1 LVVEIFPL
9 GFGDNL
15 SSPEPFLSSD
25 PLSTNEASF
34 TPLESPAIYGGDD
47 IDVNF
52 IPYRKGGVKAPSFL
66 RGLLRTSMA
75 EEAFYWLALS
85 LTPGVGSTLMR
96 RLLDRFKTPEAVFHA
111 PPKELLKIEG
121 LGGRVA
127 EEIRKG
133 PLEKVVER
141 ELHLLREIGGRVIT
155 LKDEEYPKRLREI
168 YDPPALLYVRG
179 ELKKEDEFAISIVG
193 SRKTTPYGRWFTEKV
208 SQELARHGVT
218 IVSGMARGIDSLA
231 HWGAISGGGR
241 TITVLG
247 CGVDVIYPSEN
258 RNLFAKIIDHGAILS
273 EFPIGS
279 PPEGGHF
286 PRRNRII
293 SGLSIGVVVVQ
304 ASEKSG
310 SLITAGYALEQGREV
325 FAVPGNVGTESS
337 RGTHRL
343 IKEGAKLVES
353 SEDILEEILP
363 QWRREGEATP
373 RVEAPRPD
381 LTQEER
387 VLYEL
392 LGETPLHIDVMI
404 RESRLDPGKVSSL
417 LLNLELKGLV
427 SQWPGKCFS
436 RKM

>member
-1 LVVEIFPL
+1 
-9 GFGDNL
+9 
-15 SSPEPFLSSD
+15 
-25 PLSTNEASF
+25 
-34 TPLESPAIYGGDD
+34 
-47 IDVNF
+47 
-52 IPYRKGGVKAPSFL
+52 
-66 RGLLRTSMA
+66 M
-75 EEAFYWLALS
+75 
-85 LTPGVGSTLMR
+85 
-96 RLLDRFKTPEAVFHA
+96 
-111 PPKELLKIEG
+111 KELSKIEG
-121 LGGRVA
+121 LGEKVA
-127 EEIRKG
+127 QEIRKG

-141 ELHLLREIGGRVIT
+141 ELSLLREVGGRVIT
-155 LKDEEYPKRLREI
+155 LKDEEYPKRLKDI

-241 TITVLG
+241 TIAVLG

-258 RNLFAKIIDHGAILS
+258 RNLFAKMIDRGAILS
-273 EFPIGS
+273 EFPMGS

-293 SGLSIGVVVVQ
+293 SGLSLGVVVVQ

-363 QWRREGEATP
+363 QWKGGRETTP
-373 RVEAPRPD
+373 KVEIPRPD
-381 LTQEER
+381 LTEEEK

-436 RKM
+436 KKM

>member
-1 LVVEIFPL
+1 
-9 GFGDNL
+9 
-15 SSPEPFLSSD
+15 
-25 PLSTNEASF
+25 
-34 TPLESPAIYGGDD
+34 
-47 IDVNF
+47 
-52 IPYRKGGVKAPSFL
+52 
-66 RGLLRTSMA
+66 MA

-111 PPKELLKIEG
+111 PQKELLKIEG
-121 LGGRVA
+121 LGEKVA
-127 EEIRKG
+127 QEIRKG
-133 PLEKVVER
+133 PLEKAVKK

-155 LKDEEYPKRLREI
+155 LKDEEYPKRLRDI

-179 ELKKEDEFAISIVG
+179 ELKKEDELAVSIVG

-208 SQELARHGVT
+208 SQELARYGVT

-241 TITVLG
+241 TIAVLG

-293 SGLSIGVVVVQ
+293 SGLSIGVVVAQ

-363 QWRREGEATP
+363 QWRRGGEATP
-373 RVEAPRPD
+373 KVEAPRPD
-381 LTQEER
+381 LPEEER

-404 RESRLDPGKVSSL
+404 RESRLDPGKVSSI

-436 RKM
+436 KKM

>member
-1 LVVEIFPL
+1 
-9 GFGDNL
+9 
-15 SSPEPFLSSD
+15 
-25 PLSTNEASF
+25 
-34 TPLESPAIYGGDD
+34 
-47 IDVNF
+47 
-52 IPYRKGGVKAPSFL
+52 
-66 RGLLRTSMA
+66 MA

-111 PPKELLKIEG
+111 PQKELLKIEG
-121 LGGRVA
+121 LGEKVA
-127 EEIRKG
+127 QEIRKG
-133 PLEKVVER
+133 PLEKAVQR
-141 ELHLLREIGGRVIT
+141 ELYLLREIGGRVIT
-155 LKDEEYPKRLREI
+155 LKDEEYPKRLRDI

-179 ELKKEDEFAISIVG
+179 ELKKEDELAVSIVG

-208 SQELARHGVT
+208 SQELARYGVT

-241 TITVLG
+241 TIAVLG

-293 SGLSIGVVVVQ
+293 SGLSIGVVVAQ

-363 QWRREGEATP
+363 QWRRGGEATP
-373 RVEAPRPD
+373 KVEAPRPN
-381 LTQEER
+381 LPEEER

-404 RESRLDPGKVSSL
+404 RESRLDPGKVSSI

-436 RKM
+436 KKM

>member
-1 LVVEIFPL
+1 
-9 GFGDNL
+9 
-15 SSPEPFLSSD
+15 
-25 PLSTNEASF
+25 
-34 TPLESPAIYGGDD
+34 
-47 IDVNF
+47 
-52 IPYRKGGVKAPSFL
+52 
-66 RGLLRTSMA
+66 MA
-75 EEAFYWLALS
+75 EEVFYWLALN
-85 LTPGVGSTLMR
+85 LTPGIGSTLMR
-96 RLLDRFKTPEAVFHA
+96 RLLDRFNTPEAVFHA
-111 PPKELLKIEG
+111 PMKELSKIEG
-121 LGGRVA
+121 LGEKVA
-127 EEIRKG
+127 QEIRKG

-141 ELHLLREIGGRVIT
+141 ELSLLREVGGRVIT
-155 LKDEEYPKRLREI
+155 LKDEEYPKRLKDI

-231 HWGAISGGGR
+231 HLGAISGGGR
-241 TITVLG
+241 TIAVLG

-258 RNLFAKIIDHGAILS
+258 RNLFAKIIDRGAILS
-273 EFPIGS
+273 EFPMGS

-293 SGLSIGVVVVQ
+293 SGLSLGVVVVQ

-363 QWRREGEATP
+363 QWRGEREKIP
-373 RVEAPRPD
+373 KVETPRPD
-381 LTQEER
+381 LTEEEK

-417 LLNLELKGLV
+417 LLNLELKGMI

-436 RKM
+436 KKM